1 MVKRGNGLS
10 PQKNLRSSTR
20 ERTMVYRSLAENDLA
35 EHHLRGSFMK
45 SIIRTATEQLHK
57 ELISSQPVAG
67 YTRSGRR
74 ITGSLHVNSDSS
86 DDDEFIKGRQR
97 RYPKESYNDG
107 AVNMRSPS
115 PKRAVKRQATLEHD
129 GQEVKEKKSDS
140 SRNQENVRSNMY
152 DNVKRER
159 KFVAST
165 SLPCSPSSN
174 GVQIGTS
181 CESARSLRKANRER
195 LLNGISKEADSAETE
210 EDDEDKTPEPRQYSL
225 RKFRQ
230 PVDRFAVTTTL
241 KDRHRDDRERR
252 SRNRSE
258 DRKDLKA
265 KTAAKRR
272 RRETRSD
279 SSSTSSD
286 SCDDHIRT
294 RSDDL
299 RFERRK
305 ERSLAKARNRYM
317 PINLSEKDLTSS
329 QTVIRERLRQT
340 GGSCTDIDP
349 MIIDKSIGFEE
360 VRGLGAHIQ
369 SLKEIVLFPM
379 LYPEIFKQFNIMPP
393 KGVVFYG
400 PPGTGK
406 TLMARALANECSRGG
421 RKVTFFMR
429 KGADCLSKWV
439 GEAERQL

>member
-129 GQEVKEKKSDS
+129 GQEKEKKSDS

-195 LLNGISKEADSAETE
+195 LLNGISKEADSAEVDGSQSSEETE

-241 KDRHRDDRERR
+241 KDRHRY
-252 SRNRSE
+252 
-258 DRKDLKA
+258 
-265 KTAAKRR
+265 
-272 RRETRSD
+272 
-279 SSSTSSD
+279 
-286 SCDDHIRT
+286 IYV
-294 RSDDL
+294 
-299 RFERRK
+299 F
-305 ERSLAKARNRYM
+305 
-317 PINLSEKDLTSS
+317 
-329 QTVIRERLRQT
+329 
-340 GGSCTDIDP
+340 
-349 MIIDKSIGFEE
+349 
-360 VRGLGAHIQ
+360 
-369 SLKEIVLFPM
+369 VL
-379 LYPEIFKQFNIMPP
+379 
-393 KGVVFYG
+393 V
-400 PPGTGK
+400 
-406 TLMARALANECSRGG
+406 S
-421 RKVTFFMR
+421 
-429 KGADCLSKWV
+429 
-439 GEAERQL
+439 